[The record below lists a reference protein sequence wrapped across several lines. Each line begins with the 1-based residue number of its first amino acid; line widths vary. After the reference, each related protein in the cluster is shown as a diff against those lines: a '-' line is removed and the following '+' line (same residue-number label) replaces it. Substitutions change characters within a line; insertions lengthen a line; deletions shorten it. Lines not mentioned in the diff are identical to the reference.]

1 MPQVYPPH
9 PTASGWKTSF
19 SKRTSPRP
27 HQQEAGRRDWDWIE
41 IGLDFFLGIDWLGLE
56 IGLISF
62 LKFLDFSWEVIGLF
76 GGTSLTSQRNF
87 LGLL

>member
-1 MPQVYPPH
+1 MVLIMH
-9 PTASGWKTSF
+9 PYNTL
-19 SKRTSPRP
+19 RRELV
-27 HQQEAGRRDWDWIE
+27 HQRGEGEERRGRRDWDWIE
-41 IGLDFFLGIDWLGLE
+41 IGLDFFLGIDWLGLG

-76 GGTSLTSQRNF
+76 GGILLTSQRNF